1 MAEAINDLGEGLKN
15 ALQEQVKSEQMK
27 ADLITNVSHD
37 LKTPLT
43 SIINYVD
50 LMKREQIDNP
60 KVHEYLEVL
69 DQKSQ
74 RLKQLTNDLV
84 EASRASSGNVALN
97 MDLREFLMQTSG

>member
-1 MAEAINDLGEGLKN
+1 MAEAINDLGEGLQN
-15 ALQEQVKSEQMK
+15 ALQEQVKSEEMK

-97 MDLREFLMQTSG
+97 MEKLDLR